1 MDEQNLKNYK
11 KRKKKKKKKKKEE
24 EEESN
29 IDMECVAIWIRI
41 LYTLVRL

>member
-11 KRKKKKKKKKKEE
+11 KKKEKKKEK
-24 EEESN
+24 ESN

-41 LYTLVRL
+41 LYTLDRL

>member
-11 KRKKKKKKKKKEE
+11 KEKKEKE
-24 EEESN
+24 KESN

-41 LYTLVRL
+41 LYTLDRL

>member
-11 KRKKKKKKKKKEE
+11 KKKKKEK
-24 EEESN
+24 ESN

-41 LYTLVRL
+41 LYTLDRL

>member
-11 KRKKKKKKKKKEE
+11 KEKKKKEK
-24 EEESN
+24 ESN

-41 LYTLVRL
+41 LYTLDRL